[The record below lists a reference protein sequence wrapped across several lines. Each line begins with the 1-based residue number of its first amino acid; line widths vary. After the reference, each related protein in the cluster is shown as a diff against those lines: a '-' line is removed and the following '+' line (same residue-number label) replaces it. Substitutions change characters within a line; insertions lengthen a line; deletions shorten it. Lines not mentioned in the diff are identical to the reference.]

1 MRRRTL
7 LVALAVLAGVLVVTG
22 TPVLA
27 GLAAVVAAGAIVF
40 ALWPEPPSR
49 ITREN
54 FDRMRRRKLLV
65 ALAGLAVVVAARAV
79 ALWPEPPPRIA
90 QENFDRI
97 RIGIMRADVAA
108 ILGPDGDFKTR
119 DCKRRDLCAMI
130 SGEAVATVE
139 MQTWD
144 TDTGRIDVYYSRR
157 GTVAWAMYS
166 VNRLPEAG
174 PVENFLSRARYLWRR
189 WLP

>member
-1 MRRRTL
+1 MRGRTL
-7 LVALAVLAGVLVVTG
+7 RWLLLT
-22 TPVLA
+22 LA
-27 GLAAVVAAGAIVF
+27 GLVVIALAEAVAIWPP
-40 ALWPEPPSR
+40 LWLEPPSP
-49 ITREN
+49 ITQ
-54 FDRMRRRKLLV
+54 K
-65 ALAGLAVVVAARAV
+65 
-79 ALWPEPPPRIA
+79 
-90 QENFDRI
+90 NFDRI
-97 RIGIMRADVAA
+97 RIGMRRADVAA